1 MKSCQV
7 TLSASYRLYISLSRR
22 RELPSTEPYSLY
34 TSAVSRYFS
43 EVLLSTLDISCIWSL
58 PELIIECA
66 SCRRAVS
73 CAASFALFFIAGIM
87 KGPLAAGVALG
98 LSSHSSVNAQSLF
111 RKSQEFE
118 LSSIKKETSVR
129 RPLCKFCFQAESFE
143 NRLIKVCTCPEQC
156 WGHEKC
162 VQMRKEAACGQCGA
176 AWVSK
181 YEREMQVSN
190 AEAASFLQ
198 SIEEG
203 TERQRS
209 HASSISES
217 SGEARMRKVIQAAT
231 LTPFCRLC
239 GKSSDHLDNKLIF
252 PCQCYALAPQES
264 WTHRG
269 CIRNLLISRQSDVCE
284 RCKTPFALGCV
295 KESACTLETVAAQAL
310 FLMALTAAICGLLA
324 FVASDE
330 VCLTEEEEAWKWVL
344 VGLLVIV
351 LLLLLVVAFLLIQRS
366 QRDFIIRDIFV
377 LCQKH
382 EIAKITAHSHEWFEL
397 FIKQMKALGYI
408 GDKPTVHRSKQQ
420 KSVSD
425 TPPQV
430 PQRPQSAQSGHRIG
444 RPVETEGFEE
454 NASSGVLQEHSVVK
468 ESQVVLRLEPPRP
481 SP

>member
-1 MKSCQV
+1 MHLFLALTHHRVRFLQ
-7 TLSASYRLYISLSRR
+7 SR
-22 RELPSTEPYSLY
+22 SG
-34 TSAVSRYFS
+34 
-43 EVLLSTLDISCIWSL
+43 
-58 PELIIECA
+58 
-66 SCRRAVS
+66 VS
-73 CAASFALFFIAGIM
+73 CFIPLLFHCIM
-87 KGPLAAGVALG
+87 KGPLSSGVALG
-98 LSSHSSVNAQSLF
+98 LSSHSSVNAQSIF

-118 LSSIKKETSVR
+118 LSSIKKETSLR
-129 RPLCKFCFQAESFE
+129 RPMCKFCFQPESFE
-143 NRLIKVCTCPEQC
+143 SRLIKVCSCPEQC

-162 VQMRKEAACGQCGA
+162 VQVRKDAGCPECGA

-239 GKSSDHLDNKLIF
+239 GKSSDHPDNKLIF

-264 WTHRG
+264 WTHRA
-269 CIRNLLISRQSDVCE
+269 CIRNLLIARQSDVCE

-295 KESACTLETVAAQAL
+295 KESACTLEVVAAQAL
-310 FLMALTAAICGLLA
+310 FLVTLTTAVCGLLA
-324 FVASDE
+324 FVASDQ
-330 VCLTEEEEAWKWVL
+330 VYLTDTEEAWKWVL
-344 VGLLVIV
+344 VALLILV
-351 LLLLLVVAFLLIQRS
+351 LLLLFLVSFLLIQRS
-366 QRDFIIRDIFV
+366 KRDFIIRDIFV

-408 GDKPTVHRSKQQ
+408 GEKQVVHRSKQH
-420 KSVSD
+420 KSNSES
-425 TPPQV
+425 PPQI
-430 PQRPQSAQSGHRIG
+430 PQRPMSAQSAHPIG

-468 ESQVVLRLEPPRP
+468 ESQVVLQLEPPKP
-481 SP
+481 